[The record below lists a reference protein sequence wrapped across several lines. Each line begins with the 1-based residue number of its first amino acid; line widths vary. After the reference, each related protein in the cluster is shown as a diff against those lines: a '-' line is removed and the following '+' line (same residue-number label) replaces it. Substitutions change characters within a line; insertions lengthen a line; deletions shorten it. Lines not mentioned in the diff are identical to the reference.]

1 MTADNVFFYQVDISS
16 STKVEEVART
26 IHEKHGDP
34 TVLINNAGIGYG
46 KAILNESISEIRKLF
61 DVNVLAHFNLVKEF
75 LPAMI
80 ERNHGH
86 IVTVASMASFVTM
99 NQNVSYSSSKAAAL
113 AFHEGLAQE
122 LKHKYNAPGVRTR

>member
-1 MTADNVFFYQVDISS
+1 MRS
-16 STKVEEVART
+16 
-26 IHEKHGDP
+26 
-34 TVLINNAGIGYG
+34 
-46 KAILNESISEIRKLF
+46 KAIQQFWLLNESISEIRKLF
-61 DVNVLAHFNLVKEF
+61 DVNVLAHFILVKEF

-99 NQNVSYSSSKAAAL
+99 TQNVSYSSSKAAAL